1 MGLTHVAV
9 AVRNAGSNESYTA
22 QFLVDT
28 GAVDSLAPA
37 VELQR
42 MGIKPSGK
50 RVYELASGEHVEYE
64 FAWAEFSLLDETITT
79 RIVFGPDN
87 AEPIL
92 GVLALESVGLVVDP
106 VTNNLKRL
114 DALPLKAVA

>member
-9 AVRNAGSNESYTA
+9 AVRKPGSEDSYTA

-28 GAVDSLAPA
+28 GATDSLAPGA
-37 VELQR
+37 ALKR

-50 RVYELASGEHVEYE
+50 RAYELASGEQVEYE
-64 FAWAEFSLLDETITT
+64 FAWAEFSLLDDTITS
-79 RIVFGPDN
+79 RIIFGPDN

-92 GVLALESVGLVVDP
+92 GVIALELVGVVVDP
-106 VTNNLKRL
+106 LTNRLKRL